1 MTSTMRVIF
10 SKCNTW

>member
-10 SKCNTW
+10 SKFNTW